1 MTIDLRLL
9 NAFVAVAETEN
20 VGKAAERL
28 NISQSPLSRQIMQLE
43 AQLGLSLFE
52 RVRQRVRLTDEG
64 RQFLGEARGLLLRA
78 GEVEAA
84 ARRLA
89 RGEAGLISV
98 GHVEAAM
105 HSGLLPAALARF
117 RAAHPEVEL
126 LLVAAG
132 SSAQADALERH
143 DIDLGLVYSPP
154 DSLDIVAR
162 EVLNEPL
169 VLALPAAH
177 PLATATGITAADL
190 DGRPWIAMRR
200 ERNPARDR
208 FLAAC
213 RTAGFVPDIQLEA
226 DDLFAMLALVAAGLG
241 FAIVQQSLSRAFP
254 ADVVFRA
261 LPFLPLPVRLNAIW
275 RRDDPKPLVAA
286 FRRCLTSRRSA
297 PEGDAVR

>member
-43 AQLGLSLFE
+43 AQLGLALFE

-89 RGEAGLISV
+89 RGEAGQISV

-105 HSGLLPAALARF
+105 HSGLLPAALVRF
-117 RAAHPEVEL
+117 RAGHPEVEL
-126 LLVAAG
+126 RLVAAG
-132 SSAQADALERH
+132 SSAQAGALERH

-208 FLAAC
+208 FLSAC
-213 RTAGFVPDIQLEA
+213 RTAGFMPDIVLEA

-241 FAIVQQSLSRAFP
+241 FAIVQESLGRAFP
-254 ADVVFRA
+254 ADVAFRA
-261 LPFLPLPVRLNAIW
+261 LPFLPLSVRLSAIW
-275 RRDDPKPLVAA
+275 RHDDPKPLVSA
-286 FRRCLTSRRSA
+286 FRRCLTSRQSA
-297 PEGDAVR
+297 SD